1 MVTTKDVSEM
11 APRAAALDRPTAMR
25 LAETEYGRYLAVLR
39 GLEPAGWQAQTDCT
53 QWDVRALATHVL
65 GMAEMSASMLENR
78 RQTRIARRRGAVFID
93 ALTSLQVSERAALRP
108 EQIIARMER
117 VAPKAARGRRR
128 APAFIRRRVFA
139 EAQDIGGRLEQWTLG
154 YLIDV
159 IMTRDPWMHRVDT
172 TRAVGRPMELTAGH
186 DGVLVADAASEW
198 ASRHGQPCT
207 LRLTGPAGG
216 TWAWGSGGP
225 ATELDAIEFCRTISG
240 RAPGDGLLSQ
250 QVPF

>member
-1 MVTTKDVSEM
+1 MVATKGVSEP

-25 LAETEYGRYLAVLR
+25 LAETEYGRYLAMLR
-39 GLEPAGWQAQTDCT
+39 GLKPADWLAQTDCT
-53 QWDVRALATHVL
+53 EWDVRALATHVL
-65 GMAEMSASMLENR
+65 GMAEMSASMLENM
-78 RQTRIARRRGAVFID
+78 RQARVARRRGGVFID

-117 VAPKAARGRRR
+117 VAPKACRGRRR
-128 APAFIRRRVFA
+128 APAFIRRRAFP
-139 EAQDIGGRLEQWTLG
+139 EAGEIGGRLEQWTLG
-154 YLIDV
+154 YLIDI

-172 TRAVGRPMELTAGH
+172 TRATGRPMELTAGH
-186 DGVLVADAASEW
+186 DGVLVADVASEW

-216 TWAWGSGGP
+216 TWAWGSSGP
-225 ATELDAIEFCRTISG
+225 VVELDAIEFCRTISG
-240 RAPGDGLLSQ
+240 RAHGDGLLSQ